1 MTNNAYLLRSTGT
14 ETECLFESYT
24 TIPYFWFALINTR
37 VIKKMGEEII
47 RLFKRSARRIITNSH
62 IAIKLPKEYMLRN
75 AEQGKVFFKEH
86 QGALADLYNDFVSCL
101 DSLFNEGDM
110 LELNIIEVTD
120 FNTTIRSMNQVKD
133 VVRSIQLRED
143 VNHYFETYGNDYDP
157 ITLAGDDRHYRNELR
172 SYSAEYA
179 AFCDAVEKELRQ
191 KPGMLNGLPN
201 KIKNY
206 LWAGSKTPSQS
217 GEGGRSR

>member
-1 MTNNAYLLRSTGT
+1 MPISKVMTNNAYLLRNSGT

-47 RLFKRSARRIITNSH
+47 RLFKRSARRIISNSH
-62 IAIKLPKEYMLRN
+62 IAIRLPKEYMLRN

-86 QGALADLYNDFVSCL
+86 QPALANLYNDFVSCL
-101 DSLFNEGDM
+101 GSLFNEGDV

-143 VNHYFETYGNDYDP
+143 LNRYFESYGSNYDP
-157 ITLAGDDRHYRNELR
+157 LTLAGDDRSYRNELR
-172 SYSAEYA
+172 NFSAEYA
-179 AFCDAVEKELRQ
+179 AFCDVVEKELHQ
-191 KPGMLNGLPN
+191 KPGMLGNLSN
-201 KIKNY
+201 KIK
-206 LWAGSKTPSQS
+206 
-217 GEGGRSR
+217 